1 MHLTIGNKV
10 YSSWSFRPWIML
22 RHLGVPF
29 SETVIQLR
37 DGSTKDRILK
47 HSPSGKVPCL
57 VDGDVTVWDSLA
69 ILEYLAE
76 RFPARH
82 VWPADAKA
90 RALARA
96 IAAEMHSGFQ
106 ALRQACPMTITK
118 RYQARERAPEV
129 MADVARIT
137 AIWGEA
143 RERFGGN
150 AQGAAAGPFLFG
162 AFSAADAMYAPVV
175 SRLHSYSIPLDPV
188 SQAYVD
194 AMRGLPAY
202 RDWVAGAVAEPWE
215 IGEVDEPVI
224 ENLREKKA

>member
-1 MHLTIGNKV
+1 MHLFIGNKV
-10 YSSWSFRPWIML
+10 YSSWSFRPWIVL

-29 SETVIQLR
+29 AETVIQLR
-37 DGSTKDRILK
+37 DGSTRDRILQ

-76 RFPARH
+76 RFPDRSI
-82 VWPADAKA
+82 WPADPKA
-90 RALARA
+90 RAFARA
-96 IAAEMHSGFQ
+96 VSAEMHSGFQ
-106 ALRQACPMTITK
+106 ALRGQCPMTITK
-118 RYQARERAPEV
+118 RYAAKARSPEV

-137 AIWGEA
+137 AIWIEA
-143 RERFGGN
+143 RERFGKS
-150 AQGAAAGPFLFG
+150 AAGGSASPFLFG
-162 AFSAADAMYAPVV
+162 AFTAADAMYAPVV
-175 SRLHSYSIPLDPV
+175 ARFHSYSIPLDAAA
-188 SQAYVD
+188 QAYVD
-194 AMRGLPAY
+194 AMRSLPAY

>member
-1 MHLTIGNKV
+1 MHLFIGNKV

-29 SETVIQLR
+29 AETVIQLR
-37 DGSTKDRILK
+37 DGSTRDRILQ

-76 RFPARH
+76 RFPDRSI
-82 VWPADAKA
+82 WPADPKA
-90 RALARA
+90 RAFARA
-96 IAAEMHSGFQ
+96 VSAEMHSGFQ
-106 ALRQACPMTITK
+106 ALRGQCPMTITK
-118 RYQARERAPEV
+118 RYAAKARSPEV

-137 AIWGEA
+137 AIWTEA
-143 RERFGGN
+143 RERFGAKAAG
-150 AQGAAAGPFLFG
+150 GAAGPFLFG
-162 AFSAADAMYAPVV
+162 AFTAADAMYAPVV
-175 SRLHSYSIPLDPV
+175 SRLHSYSTPLDANA
-188 SQAYVD
+188 QAYVA
-194 AMRGLPAY
+194 AMRTLPAY

-224 ENLREKKA
+224 ENLRQKKA